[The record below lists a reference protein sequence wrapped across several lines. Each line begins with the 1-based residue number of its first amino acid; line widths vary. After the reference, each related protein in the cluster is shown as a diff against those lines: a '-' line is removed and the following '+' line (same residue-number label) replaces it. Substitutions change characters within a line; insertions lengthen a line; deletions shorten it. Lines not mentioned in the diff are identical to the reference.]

1 MKKLPLFL
9 AFIFIFSDTFCQN
22 EINTFNINFNKPIG
36 EMKPIWAWF
45 GADEPNYA
53 YMKDGKK
60 LIGELGKL
68 GHNPVYFRTHN
79 LLTSGKDTMSLKWGS
94 TNVYTE
100 DANGNAIYDFT
111 IIDKIFDTYLAR
123 GVKPLAQ
130 FSFMPKAMS
139 SKPEPYEHN
148 WEPGKPYDLI
158 YTGWTYP
165 PKDYKKW
172 QELAYQW
179 VKHSVEKYG
188 KVEVESWYWELW
200 NEPNIKYWSGTH
212 AEFCKLY
219 DFTVAGAR
227 AALPTIKLGGPDT
240 TGPSWDK
247 AGIFLKDFLTHCVS
261 GTNYVTGEIGTKLDF
276 ISFHAK
282 GGPKLVDGHVQ
293 MNMGTQLRDV
303 DSGFKIVGSFPT
315 LKNLPIII
323 GECDPEGCAACGMK
337 TNPSNAYRNGTMY
350 SSYTAASYS
359 RLYDLADANNVNL
372 LGAVSWSFEFEN
384 QPYFYG
390 FRDLATNGIDKPVLN
405 VFRMYGKMRGNRM
418 AVEANQNHS
427 AMSIRDFSVR
437 SEKAD
442 IGAMATKDS
451 RSAAIMVWH
460 YHDDDV
466 IAKAEKINLNLSEII
481 AKKVKLT
488 HYRIDNE
495 HSNAYEVWKKMGS
508 PQNPTPVQ
516 YIALEKDGQLQP
528 LEKPKNLKT
537 KNGTLNINFDLPRQ
551 GVSLVRLDW

>member
-1 MKKLPLFL
+1 MKKILIIV
-9 AFIFIFSDTFCQN
+9 FILILKSGIYGQT
-22 EINTFNINFNKPIG
+22 IFNINLNKPIG
-36 EMKPIWAWF
+36 KMTPMWAWF

-100 DANGNAIYDFT
+100 DADGNPIYDFT

-139 SKPEPYEHN
+139 SKPEPYEHD

-179 VKHSVEKYG
+179 VKHCVEKYG
-188 KVEVESWYWELW
+188 KTEVETWYWELW

-219 DFTVAGAR
+219 DYTVAGAR

-261 GTNYVTGEIGTKLDF
+261 GTNYVTGKIGTPIDF

-282 GGPKLVDGHVQ
+282 GGPKVVDGHVQ

-303 DSGFKIVGSFPT
+303 DAGFKIVASFPT

-350 SSYTAASYS
+350 SSYTAASYA
-359 RLYDLADANNVNL
+359 RLYDLADNNNVNL

-405 VFRMYGKMRGNRM
+405 VFRMYGKMSGNR
-418 AVEANQNHS
+418 VQITGNQNHT
-427 AMSIRDFSVR
+427 AISIRDSSVR
-437 SEKAD
+437 GNKLD
-442 IGAMATKDS
+442 IGSMATKDS
-451 RSAAIMVWH
+451 KSAAVMVWH
-460 YHDDDV
+460 YHDDD
-466 IAKAEKINLNLSEII
+466 IAGESQNIQIKLDEIPT
-481 AKKVKLT
+481 KKVKIS

-495 HSNAYEVWKKMGS
+495 HSNSYEVWKKMGS
-508 PQNPTPVQ
+508 PQNPTDAQ
-516 YIALEKDGQLQP
+516 YKQLEAAGQLTL
-528 LEKPKNLKT
+528 LENPKNYPTRK
-537 KNGTLNINFDLPRQ
+537 GQLNLNFQLPRQ
-551 GVSLVRLDW
+551 GVSLLRLDW